1 MVGQVVGNLLIYP
14 VVGQVVGKLLIYRSL
29 LRWQKRSIPSLKPL
43 LFLRSTTEFIRRAVT
58 AHRALFRTGVD

>member
-43 LFLRSTTEFIRRAVT
+43 LFLRSTRNS
-58 AHRALFRTGVD
+58 L